1 MDTILSPVKSY
12 VAKKLFKLDKSLRKK
27 ARWSKEDFASDDR
40 VYTDNYSFLYL
51 SNSVFVLATFGFGKA
66 SPGYKSLKASDFGQ
80 WSLHSV
86 VNEESWYPVIE
97 HGGACRVVDN
107 SKTVINE
114 HKNKV
119 IHNWL
124 KEIEKGNH
132 LPLDNMHNIYINFR
146 KHMIAFDNDRMF
158 DLGYWEHIVDFMYD
172 IYNLGTGNK
181 RVVKSVGNPMFV
193 VPNSK
198 YALFFTDGLEK
209 EPSDGELKVFVAL
222 AGIVFK

>member
-1 MDTILSPVKSY
+1 MDTILSPVNSY
-12 VAKKLFKLDKSLRKK
+12 VAKKLFKLDKSIRKK
-27 ARWSKEDFASDDR
+27 ARWSKKDFASDDR

-51 SNSVFVLATFGFGKA
+51 SNSVFVLATMDNV
-66 SPGYKSLKASDFGQ
+66 Y
-80 WSLHSV
+80 SV
-86 VNEESWYPVIE
+86 VNKESWYPVIE
-97 HGGACRVVDN
+97 HGGACRVVGN

-114 HKNKV
+114 YENKV

-146 KHMIAFDNDRMF
+146 EHMIVFDNDRMF

-172 IYNLGTGNK
+172 IYDLGTGNK
-181 RVVKSVGNPMFV
+181 RVVKSVGKPMFV